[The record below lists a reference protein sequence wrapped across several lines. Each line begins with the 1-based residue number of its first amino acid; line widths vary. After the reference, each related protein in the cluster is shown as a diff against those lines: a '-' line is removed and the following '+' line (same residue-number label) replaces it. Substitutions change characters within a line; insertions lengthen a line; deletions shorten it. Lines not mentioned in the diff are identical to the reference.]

1 MKRLTHVFQDRPDK
15 ALVGYLTLGYPDLE
29 ASLETARILSDNGAD
44 IIELGIPFSD
54 PLADGATIQHAS
66 FHALQQGITPA
77 ICLEAAARIRKF
89 TEVPLLFMT
98 YFNPVWRYGPA
109 DFARD
114 AAAAGVDGLI
124 VPDLPPDEGGELEAA
139 CRDHGLDLVYL
150 AAPNSTDTRLR
161 QVAEHASGFIY
172 LVSVTGV
179 TGARAAAP
187 PDVGGLVARLR
198 AVTDKPVCVGFG
210 ISGPEQVR
218 AVAAHAD
225 GVIVGSQIVKLS
237 ETAAGRR
244 ELPAFIASLKAAT
257 WPGD

>member
-1 MKRLTHVFQDRPDK
+1 MTRLTKVFQARPDK
-15 ALVGYLTLGYPDLE
+15 ALIGYLTLGYPDLD

-44 IIELGIPFSD
+44 VIELGIPFSD
-54 PLADGATIQHAS
+54 PLADGTTIQHAS
-66 FHALQQGITPA
+66 FQALEQGITPQV
-77 ICLEAAARIRKF
+77 CLDMAARIRKF

-109 DFARD
+109 EFTRD
-114 AAAAGVDGLI
+114 AAKAGIDGLI
-124 VPDLPPDEGGELEAA
+124 VPDLPPEEGGELEAA
-139 CRDHGLDLVYL
+139 CVAGGLDLVYL
-150 AAPNSTDTRLR
+150 VAPNSTDARLR
-161 QVAEHASGFIY
+161 QVAAHASGFIY

-179 TGARAAAP
+179 TGARATAP
-187 PDVGGLVARLR
+187 PDVDGLVARLR
-198 AVTDKPVCVGFG
+198 TVTDKPICVGFG

-244 ELPAFIASLKAAT
+244 ELGPFIASLKAAT
-257 WPGD
+257 WPAP

>member
-1 MKRLTHVFQDRPDK
+1 MKRLTKVFHGRPDK
-15 ALVGYLTLGYPDLE
+15 ALIGYLTLGYPDLE

-44 IIELGIPFSD
+44 VIELGIPFSD

-66 FHALQQGITPA
+66 FRALEQGITPA
-77 ICLEAAARIRKF
+77 KCIQAAARIREF

-124 VPDLPPDEGGELEAA
+124 VPDLPPDEGGDLETA
-139 CRDHGLDLVYL
+139 CATCGLDLVYL
-150 AAPNSTDTRLR
+150 AAPNSTETRLR
-161 QVAEHASGFIY
+161 QVAAHSSGFIY

-244 ELPAFIASLKAAT
+244 ELGAFIASLKAAT
-257 WPGD
+257 RPVP